1 MKKEKDD
8 DRRALSKLVL
18 FNNMFLRPDGDI
30 TRYIRSVGSILNDK
44 KEGDAFLEEQL
55 KLVCKTYEKLNPEN
69 ENPVVDKESSFIN
82 VSSDEEL
89 KKSAR
94 LSKEKSETRISI
106 AGKRQEPIDLIMK
119 AKNTIEAIDASV
131 IQQLGADEKDKL
143 KVAVKDILEG
153 VKPILEALD
162 V

>member
-1 MKKEKDD
+1 M
-8 DRRALSKLVL
+8 
-18 FNNMFLRPDGDI
+18 
-30 TRYIRSVGSILNDK
+30 
-44 KEGDAFLEEQL
+44 
-55 KLVCKTYEKLNPEN
+55 
-69 ENPVVDKESSFIN
+69 
-82 VSSDEEL
+82 
-89 KKSAR
+89 
-94 LSKEKSETRISI
+94 RI
-106 AGKRQEPIDLIMK
+106 K

>member
-1 MKKEKDD
+1 M
-8 DRRALSKLVL
+8 
-18 FNNMFLRPDGDI
+18 
-30 TRYIRSVGSILNDK
+30 
-44 KEGDAFLEEQL
+44 
-55 KLVCKTYEKLNPEN
+55 
-69 ENPVVDKESSFIN
+69 VDKESSFIN

-94 LSKEKSETRISI
+94 LSKEKFENRINL
-106 AGKRQEPIDLIMK
+106 ADKRQEPIDLIIK